1 MTTRG
6 LQTVAVTVGGILL
19 NHPNAAPMI
28 QASENAVLK
37 EVVKILKP
45 FEKVNEEMCGEKYV
59 SASKSIPIIMWLKQ
73 LLEKTDPS
81 HDLAIQLK
89 NSKLQHF

>member
-1 MTTRG
+1 MSG
-6 LQTVAVTVGGILL
+6 TVGCILL

-45 FEKVNEEMCGEKYV
+45 FEKVTEAMCSEKYV
-59 SASKSIPIIMWLKQ
+59 RAS
-73 LLEKTDPS
+73 
-81 HDLAIQLK
+81 
-89 NSKLQHF
+89 